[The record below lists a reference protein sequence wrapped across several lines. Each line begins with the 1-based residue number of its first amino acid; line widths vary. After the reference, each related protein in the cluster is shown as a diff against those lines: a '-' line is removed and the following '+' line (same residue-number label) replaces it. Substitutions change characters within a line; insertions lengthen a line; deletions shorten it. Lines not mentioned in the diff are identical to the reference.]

1 MYEYMAVR
9 QKVSLQKISITK
21 GINYKSYRQQIVLG
35 PQVPL
40 RIKNIDHFLIQKVT
54 LGWVRLTRLGGRAMQ
69 LGRLRP
75 SAAARQAMRPS
86 AAARQARGPGAM
98 ARQTRGVIDT
108 FCCRYLLWQYVL
120 QRYLLFDTFLV
131 DTFCGDSFC
140 STVEDMYTRWG
151 LNRSS

>member
-1 MYEYMAVR
+1 MYEYMAVQ

-40 RIKNIDHFLIQKVT
+40 KIKNIDHFLIQKVT

-86 AAARQARGPGAM
+86 AAARQARGPGAT

-108 FCCRYLLWQYVL
+108 FCGN
-120 QRYLLFDTFLV
+120 TFCS
-131 DTFCGDSFC
+131 DTFCSIPFQ
-140 STVEDMYTRWG
+140 SIPFVAIHFVV
-151 LNRSS
+151 RSRICILDGA

>member
-1 MYEYMAVR
+1 
-9 QKVSLQKISITK
+9 
-21 GINYKSYRQQIVLG
+21 
-35 PQVPL
+35 
-40 RIKNIDHFLIQKVT
+40 
-54 LGWVRLTRLGGRAMQ
+54 MQ

-120 QRYLLFDTFLV
+120 
-131 DTFCGDSFC
+131 
-140 STVEDMYTRWG
+140 
-151 LNRSS
+151 

>member
-1 MYEYMAVR
+1 MYEYMAVQ
-9 QKVSLQKISITK
+9 QKVSLRKISITK

-35 PQVPL
+35 PQVSL
-40 RIKNIDHFLIQKVT
+40 KIKNIDHFLIQKVT

-86 AAARQARGPGAM
+86 AAARQARGPGAT

-108 FCCRYLLWQYVL
+108 FCGN
-120 QRYLLFDTFLV
+120 TFCS
-131 DTFCGDSFC
+131 DTFCSIPFQ
-140 STVEDMYTRWG
+140 SIPFVAIHFVV
-151 LNRSS
+151 RSRICILDGA